1 MFALRDL
8 SLLDVIGDAAYVT
21 AFVPRQQSHTC
32 YSRNYKP
39 YSLMS
44 TLQPNFVAARLTLT
58 VAMVPSNGVND
69 A

>member
-44 TLQPNFVAARLTLT
+44 EYLAAKFRRCTSHINR
-58 VAMVPSNGVND
+58 SNGP
-69 A
+69 